1 MSTIAINNKNRYHNL
16 LLFLILFVFLNVCI
30 WLYSHKQKIMWP
42 NVPAAP
48 SESSFLLSFLND
60 PSFAYRSFAMVLQNW
75 GNVSGDVQPLKNYNF
90 KNLESWFFLLDKMD
104 PHSSYVPFMAA
115 YYFGATQDK
124 TQLVHIIKYLEEIGV
139 RPQEGNW
146 RWLVHAAYLAKNEM
160 NDLKEA
166 LRLAEKLSSVYTPS
180 MPAWTLN
187 MKEIIRAEMGDR
199 ETAYALTL
207 EILKSNAQYMDPA
220 EINYMLSTICE
231 RILTPIQAKQNPIC
245 SNIK

>member
-1 MSTIAINNKNRYHNL
+1 MSTIALNNQKRYQNSLLFL
-16 LLFLILFVFLNVCI
+16 LLFIFLNVCL
-30 WLYSHKQKIMWP
+30 WLYSHKQKIVWP

-48 SESSFLLSFLND
+48 SASSFSLSFLD
-60 PSFAYRSFAMVLQNW
+60 DDSFAYRSFALVLQNW

-90 KNLESWFFLLDKMD
+90 KNLESWFLLLDKMD
-104 PHSSYVPFMAA
+104 PQSSYVPFMAA

-139 RPQEGNW
+139 RPQKGNW

-160 NDLKEA
+160 NNPKEA
-166 LRLAEKLSSVYTPS
+166 LRLAEKLSSVYNPS

-187 MKEIIRAEMGDR
+187 MKEIIRAELGDR
-199 ETAYALTL
+199 ETAYAMTL

-231 RILTPIQAKQNPIC
+231 RILTPAQAKQNPIC